1 MLMVPLFGKN
11 VSKDFDDSQT
21 YCYIKE
27 NKIINELRYLFCKYL
42 FLYVLLMSL
51 IKNSKETVWWKKLYT
66 RIPKKFLLSA
76 ENIECLTL
84 KEHVTENLDL

>member
-1 MLMVPLFGKN
+1 MVPLFGKN

-21 YCYIKE
+21 YYYIKE

-51 IKNSKETVWWKKLYT
+51 IKNSKETV
-66 RIPKKFLLSA
+66 
-76 ENIECLTL
+76 
-84 KEHVTENLDL
+84 